1 MTKIVLVD
9 DHVLLRNGLVSLIN
23 SFPDYTIL
31 FEANNGKQF
40 VKQLDPENLPEIVIL
55 DITMPEMNGYET
67 ALWLTNHYPQIKILA
82 LTMLS
87 DERSII
93 RMFKNGAKGFLL
105 KDCRPQE
112 LKAALDG
119 LMHKGVY
126 LNRITCDSIIHNFQS
141 TNSADDEEQKMV
153 NELDEKEK
161 EFLALYCTEKTHREI
176 AEVMGVPLR
185 VIDNFRD
192 LLYQKLQVSSRVGLA
207 LIAMRNNIGDSVY

>member
-9 DHVLLRNGLVSLIN
+9 DHVLLRSGLVSLIN
-23 SFPDYTIL
+23 SFSDYTVL
-31 FEANNGKQF
+31 FEANNGRQF
-40 VKQLDPENLPEIVIL
+40 IEMLDYNDLPSIVIL

-67 ALWLTNHYPQIKILA
+67 ALWLTTNHPQIKILA
-82 LTMLS
+82 LTMLN

-105 KDCRPQE
+105 KDCKPQE
-112 LKAALDG
+112 LRAALDG
-119 LMHKGVY
+119 LMSKGVY
-126 LNRITCDSIIHNFQS
+126 LNRAICDNIIHNFKIS
-141 TNSADDEEQKMV
+141 NDADDDEYKKV
-153 NELDEKEK
+153 HELDEKEK

-192 LLYQKLQVSSRVGLA
+192 LLFQKLEVSSRVGLA
-207 LIAMRNNIGDSVY
+207 LIAMRNNINQH

>member
-23 SFPDYTIL
+23 SFPDYTVL

-40 VKQLDPENLPEIVIL
+40 INLLDINNLPAIVIL

-67 ALWLTNHYPQIKILA
+67 ALWLTTHYPQIKILA

-119 LMHKGVY
+119 LMNKGVY
-126 LNRITCDSIIHNFQS
+126 LSRITCDSIIHNFK
-141 TNSADDEEQKMV
+141 TNNNDEDDEYRMV
-153 NELDEKEK
+153 HDLDDREK
-161 EFLALYCTEKTHREI
+161 EFLALYCTEKNT
-176 AEVMGVPLR
+176 
-185 VIDNFRD
+185 
-192 LLYQKLQVSSRVGLA
+192 S
-207 LIAMRNNIGDSVY
+207 